1 MCYNEKDKMIKS
13 FRDKETER
21 IYQGYRSFKLD
32 QSMQSVAYRKLHM
45 LDNAYQL
52 QDLTAPPSNHLEKL
66 KGNLEG
72 RYSIRINDQYRICFI
87 WQNNDCFEVEII
99 DYH

>member
-1 MCYNEKDKMIKS
+1 MIKS

-21 IYQGYRSFKLD
+21 IYDGFKSLKLD
-32 QSMQSVAYRKLHM
+32 QSMQPVAYRKLHM
-45 LDNAYQL
+45 LDNANQL

-72 RYSIRINDQYRICFI
+72 RHSIRINDQYRICFI
-87 WQNNDCFEVEII
+87 WKNNDCFEVEIV